1 VKLPKILFYRSDS
14 NTDIEDDVSL
24 DNNKKKNCGRRR
36 QDIEVS
42 SNADQL
48 LNLDRR
54 AANSDRR
61 ISDDHNYRGPSRRYT
76 IDRRLNLKDRR
87 AES

>member
-1 VKLPKILFYRSDS
+1 MNLSRILFYRSDRNADAENAVNS
-14 NTDIEDDVSL
+14 E
-24 DNNKKKNCGRRR
+24 NNENRRSGRRR
-36 QDIEVS
+36 QDGDVS
-42 SNADQL
+42 SGVNQP

-61 ISDDHNYRGPSRRYT
+61 ISNDHNYKGPSRRFT
-76 IDRRLNLKDRR
+76 IDRRLNMKDRR